1 MSDDF
6 GWSGAGCTAQLQMEG
21 SKFIFYLLLIGS
33 LDLDLNLSNHVNNLL
48 RLQISIPQ
56 ALAFSN
62 TSVVPPD
69 VLELAILEVAL
80 VCLDFSKIAS
90 ALDF

>member
-1 MSDDF
+1 MLHESVEI
-6 GWSGAGCTAQLQMEG
+6 LL
-21 SKFIFYLLLIGS
+21 YLRLIGC

-69 VLELAILEVAL
+69 VLDLATL
-80 VCLDFSKIAS
+80 VVVFDCLDFSKIAS